1 MQAGNII
8 YILFPVGLLLLA
20 IGLTGMILSDR
31 VRKRRLER
39 FLDNAELTV
48 EWREH
53 VSLMRP
59 WREFLMGA
67 LITLSVPIFVHFCLV
82 GKASQSVA
90 VLVGYLSAALCA
102 MGCFSRQ
109 QKDLDELGAPMEA
122 RAVRNALISFSSFL
136 GICLW
141 GILTLA
147 IAAVCLFVSL
157 KVQN

>member
-1 MQAGNII
+1 MQAGNIVF
-8 YILFPVGLLLLA
+8 ILVSAGLFLLVVGMA
-20 IGLTGMILSDR
+20 GMVLSDR
-31 VRKRRLER
+31 IRKRRLER

-59 WREFLMGA
+59 WREFLTGA
-67 LITLSVPIFVHFCLV
+67 MISLSVPVFVHFCLV
-82 GKASQSVA
+82 GQASQTVA

-122 RAVRNALISFSSFL
+122 RAVRNALISFSAFL

-147 IAAVCLFVSL
+147 IAAVCLFVSITS
-157 KVQN
+157 N